1 MERFSKGKERCTFF
15 SWKTVSSPRERERE
29 REEDGFLV

>member
-1 MERFSKGKERCTFF
+1 MEQFSKGKERCTFF

-29 REEDGFLV
+29 EDGFLV